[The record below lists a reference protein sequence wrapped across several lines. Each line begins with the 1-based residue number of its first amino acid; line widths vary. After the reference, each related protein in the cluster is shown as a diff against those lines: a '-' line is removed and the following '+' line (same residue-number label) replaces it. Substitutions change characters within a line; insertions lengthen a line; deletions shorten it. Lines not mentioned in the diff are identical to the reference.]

1 MANTYLRSREK
12 EMLQKT
18 LIENKFGK
26 ELNDLTEKCQKE
38 IIRVFNELF
47 AFRRG

>member
-26 ELNDLTEKCQKE
+26 ELNDLTESAGKKS
-38 IIRVFNELF
+38 
-47 AFRRG
+47 